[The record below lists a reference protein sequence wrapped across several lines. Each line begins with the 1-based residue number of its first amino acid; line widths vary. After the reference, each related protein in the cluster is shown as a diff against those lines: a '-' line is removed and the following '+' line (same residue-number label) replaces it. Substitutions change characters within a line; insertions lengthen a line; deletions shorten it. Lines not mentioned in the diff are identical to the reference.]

1 MGEREVAGRREKRQ
15 RNLQPGTSRPGSL
28 SRSIIRDASSF
39 LNASW
44 GKYSHCEI
52 TCFYTKSLYQGDA
65 IYHSFNARHRAASL
79 EARSKLFQR
88 ARRSPE
94 GIDPRIHRINFANA
108 FFLHVRHNFV
118 IVETATARLCK
129 CKQS

>member
-44 GKYSHCEI
+44 GYSHCEI

-65 IYHSFNARHRAASL
+65 IYHSFNARHRAALL

-88 ARRSPE
+88 ARRDRS
-94 GIDPRIHRINFANA
+94 ANPSNKLRGCS
-108 FFLHVRHNFV
+108 FLHVSRNFV
-118 IVETATARLCK
+118 IVETATERLCK